1 MWRHAAF
8 KICRRWSS
16 GGGATLTHRPRVRK
30 SEYSGIPWSRHCS
43 IISMNCSARLEMQ
56 LGLNADII
64 VLRINELKE
73 GGE

>member
-1 MWRHAAF
+1 
-8 KICRRWSS
+8 
-16 GGGATLTHRPRVRK
+16 
-30 SEYSGIPWSRHCS
+30 
-43 IISMNCSARLEMQ
+43 MNCRARLEMQ